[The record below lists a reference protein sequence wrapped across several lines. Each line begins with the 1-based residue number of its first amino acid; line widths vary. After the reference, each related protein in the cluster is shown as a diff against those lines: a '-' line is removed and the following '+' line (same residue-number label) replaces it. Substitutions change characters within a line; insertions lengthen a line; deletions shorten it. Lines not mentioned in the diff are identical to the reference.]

1 MRKKSL
7 SILAAGVVF
16 VSVMGAASSVSAAEF
31 VGPVKEEEAADL
43 FTDGEQISD
52 GGLNHIA
59 SQLVAQTEEKAQKYF
74 EDRENAEVIAQARK
88 KAEEE
93 LQKAEEERVKA
104 EEERKKA
111 EEERKKAEE
120 ERKKAEEERKK
131 AEEARKKAEEEAQK
145 KAEKAEA
152 ERVAKRQEIVN
163 FALQFEGNPYVYGGT
178 SLTNG
183 ADCSGFV
190 MSVFAEFGY
199 ELPRVAAAQC
209 EASAKK
215 DISQIEPGDLVFY
228 GAYGIDHVALYI
240 GDGKIIHASTSAT
253 GIKISD
259 YDYNTPVAVGTYL
272 E

>member
-7 SILAAGVVF
+7 SILAAGVVLM
-16 VSVMGAASSVSAAEF
+16 SVMGNTSVSAAEF
-31 VGPVKEEEAADL
+31 IGPVQEDTAAADG
-43 FTDGEQISD
+43 FTDGEQTEN
-52 GGLNHIA
+52 GGLNQIA
-59 SQLVAQTEEKAQKYF
+59 TQLAAQTEEKAQKYF
-74 EDRENAEVIAQARK
+74 EDRENAEKIVEARK

-93 LQKAEEERVKA
+93 LKKA

-131 AEEARKKAEEEAQK
+131 AEEERRKAEEARKKAEEVQK
-145 KAEKAEA
+145 KAEKAEE
-152 ERVAKRQEIVN
+152 ERLAKRQELVN

-190 MSVFAEFGY
+190 MSVFKEFGY
-199 ELPRVAAAQC
+199 DLPRVAAAQC
-209 EASAKK
+209 EAATQK

-240 GDGKIIHASTSAT
+240 GDGKIIHASTAAT